1 MLEVCRQRLAK
12 LGVTITH
19 RMNGAKARGVLRK
32 KAGEPTH
39 RLPVISLFSG
49 SGGLDLG
56 FSKVGFTPILAIDAN
71 AAACL
76 TYEHNHIGTRVLR
89 RDLSDLPRNYVV
101 DRLSELAS
109 AVRPIGVVGGPPCQA
124 FSQGNGYKRDDDP
137 RALLSKSYASILR
150 QLNEVF
156 NLDFFVF
163 ENVLGL
169 KHKRH
174 DEQFKLF
181 KRLFASAGFRIFESE
196 LNASDF
202 GVAQTRK
209 RLFIV
214 GLNRLKF
221 PDLEFEFP
229 MPKNGPRKTVRDA
242 IGNLPKPVFFNR
254 SKALTPIPFHPN
266 HWCMVPR
273 SDRFFDGS
281 LEEGDLKGRPFRVLR
296 WDEPSWT
303 VAYGHREVH
312 VHPSAKR
319 RLSVYEAMCLQGFPK
334 EYELRGTLSDQI
346 RLVSDAVPPPLAEA
360 IARSISKTL
369 GYEPIGTPPRSTGT

>member
-1 MLEVCRQRLAK
+1 MTNHLGKKRSRAGRAAGAK
-12 LGVTITH
+12 L
-19 RMNGAKARGVLRK
+19 RAPMCS
-32 KAGEPTH
+32 
-39 RLPVISLFSG
+39 LPLISLFSG
-49 SGGLDLG
+49 SGGLDQG
-56 FSKVGFTPILAIDAN
+56 FCNAGFTPVLAIDAS

-76 TYEHNHIGTRVLR
+76 TYEHNHPRARVLR
-89 RDLSDLPRNYVV
+89 RDLSDLPKNYVLE
-101 DRLSELAS
+101 RLSELANG
-109 AVRPIGVVGGPPCQA
+109 VKPIGVVGGPPCQA
-124 FSQGNGYKRDDDP
+124 FSQGNGHKRDDDP

-150 QLNEVF
+150 ELNAAL

-169 KHKRH
+169 KHKQH

-196 LNASDF
+196 LNAYDF
-202 GVAQTRK
+202 GVAQVRK

-214 GLNRLKF
+214 GLNRSRFPDIEFKF
-221 PDLEFEFP
+221 PAA
-229 MPKNGPRKTVRDA
+229 KSGQRKTVRDV
-242 IGNLPKPVFFNR
+242 IGRLPKPLFCNKR
-254 SKALTPIPFHPN
+254 NGMAAIPFHVN

-281 LEEGDLKGRPFRVLR
+281 LEEGELQGRPFRVLR

-319 RLSVYEAMCLQGFPK
+319 RLSVYEAMRLQGFPK
-334 EYELRGTLSDQI
+334 EYELCGTLSDQI

-360 IARSISKTL
+360 IATSIVGTL
-369 GYEPIGTPPRSTGT
+369 GYDGNAGKTRTRSARA